1 MGRDHLVL
9 GETTD
14 FITGKTVTDT
24 HDERARQSIAR
35 LLVEE
40 KGYEKTDIDTGVVL
54 PVTVDGDTGRV
65 RVDFV
70 VRENSRAVMVV
81 NFGPG
86 DIVSRQRPTLAVAR
100 LLEKYVIPYA
110 VITNSR
116 DAYTMNVTTGKVTGK
131 GLAEIPARQEIVSA
145 MDGLRFDTLPE
156 ERADKEWRILFFME
170 VLAERECDDFTCKR

>member
-14 FITGKTVTDT
+14 FMTGETITDT

-35 LLVEE
+35 LLVNE
-40 KGYEKTDIDTGVVL
+40 KGYDKTDIDTRVIM
-54 PVTVDGDTGRV
+54 PVSVDGDTGRV

-70 VRENSRAVMVV
+70 VRENGRAVMVV

-100 LLEKYVIPYA
+100 LLADHVIPCA
-110 VITNSR
+110 VITNGQ
-116 DAYTMNVTTGKVTGK
+116 DAYTMDTATGKVIGK
-131 GLAEIPARQEIVSA
+131 GLAEIPARQQIREWIE
-145 MDGLRFDTLPE
+145 GLSLEPLSED
-156 ERADKEWRILFFME
+156 RADKERRILFFME
-170 VLAERECDDFTCKR
+170 VLAERECDDFTCNR